1 MTQDDA
7 RVIEVDEKHVPDV
20 RNLWMEYV
28 RNRERAPPGNSVILW
43 RIRSYLPESAGTPS
57 KNGGIYTTRLSLVPD
72 DFLGVLTEN
81 DIPYQLCS

>member
-28 RNRERAPPGNSVILW
+28 RNREKTPPGNSVILG

-57 KNGGIYTTRLSLVPD
+57 KNGCIYTKRLSLVPD
-72 DFLGVLTEN
+72 DFLELLMEKG
-81 DIPYQLCS
+81 IPYQVCS